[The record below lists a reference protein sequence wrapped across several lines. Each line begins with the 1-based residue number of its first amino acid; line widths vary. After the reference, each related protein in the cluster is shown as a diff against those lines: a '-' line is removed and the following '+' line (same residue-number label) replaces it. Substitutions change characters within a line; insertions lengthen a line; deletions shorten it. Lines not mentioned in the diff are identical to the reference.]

1 MQVGDMVQLSS
12 AGRKSQQNYLV
23 TDKIGLVIKID
34 RSEYPYHVQWYG
46 GDGKLPNHHGNHG
59 VLPCKRYE
67 LKKLRVKK

>member
-1 MQVGDMVQLSS
+1 MQIGDMVELSS
-12 AGRKSQQNYLV
+12 AGRKSQQNWLV

-34 RSEYPYHVQWYG
+34 RGEYPYHVQWYG

-67 LKKLRVKK
+67 LKMLKANK